1 MLSIPE
7 KLVCAQL
14 ECVMPTWCHV
24 GVLCRAHGGLCHT
37 VRARLECVSSTCCP
51 DSVQQNNLL
60 VMHVVR
66 GVPQWLKEPILM
78 EDLTWIAAGMLQF
91 APRARRQRTT
101 NP

>member
-24 GVLCRAHGGLCHT
+24 GVLCKATGRLCHT
-37 VRARLECVSSTCCP
+37 VLAAP
-51 DSVQQNNLL
+51 NW
-60 VMHVVR
+60 
-66 GVPQWLKEPILM
+66 PKELILM
-78 EDLTWIAAGMLQF
+78 EDLTWIAAGMLQV
-91 APRARRQRTT
+91 APRARCRHTT

>member
-7 KLVCAQL
+7 RL
-14 ECVMPTWCHV
+14 
-24 GVLCRAHGGLCHT
+24 

-51 DSVQQNNLL
+51 DSVQTNYLL

-91 APRARRQRTT
+91 APRARSQRTT